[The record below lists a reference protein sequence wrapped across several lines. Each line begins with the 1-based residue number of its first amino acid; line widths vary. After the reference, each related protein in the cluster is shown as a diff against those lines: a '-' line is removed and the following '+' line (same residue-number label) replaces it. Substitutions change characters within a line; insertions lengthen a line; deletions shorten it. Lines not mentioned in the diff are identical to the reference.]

1 MKLVNGQQGFDTL
14 WKNYCPEISCTIK
27 DCSYPNVAAQALK
40 EISKRIGKK
49 IFFSFLWNGKPDPIT
64 RHNSYLKLE
73 SGGISMINI
82 EKFISALKV
91 AWVRRIV
98 HNVEK
103 TWHKVLRRTYRDIIY
118 IQNFGPHFLKRQR
131 LYSKIGS
138 GAK

>member
-1 MKLVNGQQGFDTL
+1 MVREGFDTL
-14 WKNYCPEISCTIK
+14 RKNYCPEISCTIK
-27 DCSYPNVAAQALK
+27 DCSYPIVAAQSLK
-40 EISKRIGKK
+40 EIPKRIGKMS
-49 IFFSFLWNGKPDPIT
+49 FSFLWNEKPDPIT

-103 TWHKVLRRTYRDIIY
+103 TWH
-118 IQNFGPHFLKRQR
+118 
-131 LYSKIGS
+131 
-138 GAK
+138 